1 MSAYLIVDLEIV
13 DPVGFEEYKKR
24 VVPIVENYD
33 DKYIVAGGLLE
44 PETHCHDRIPID
56 AAR

>member
-13 DPVGFEEYKKR
+13 DRVGFEEYKKR

>member
-1 MSAYLIVDLEIV
+1 MSAYLIV

-56 AAR
+56 AAC